1 MNIKKNMDIDNFND
15 YYISNK
21 ELLKEDY
28 LVSQDYWDNVFCYK
42 NLADYHLRIAGDN
55 RIVHDG
61 VKYYYFH
68 PKKRIWVVVNIKEV
82 ICIIGDDIGNFFN
95 CYFFK
100 GNQLDEAWKLRK
112 KSEDDTT
119 KKNETA
125 FFKKQRERCRAFISN
140 HLEVKRL
147 GIDSILFHLTDKE
160 FGGRLNQ
167 KLLINVYTREI
178 KKEWE
183 QWGSGEDA
191 HDIPV
196 EIETLEP
203 TTIDLQSGHIY
214 PRSPEDYMTTET
226 NLISNYFKHK
236 EDENDALRNLKEKI
250 IEPICGDDEI
260 AIMGAYM
267 EALRGTDQHFVCVN
281 EGSGMNGKTKIM
293 EFLQHT
299 FGENIVKTVHPDL
312 LYKICKN
319 RDQALHECI
328 GARILIADEAENNQV
343 CPKMLKKLS
352 ENFTGWVNLKYIA
365 ELVRV
370 DLKCRLFISKN
381 QSLNL
386 GDSGNDGGLQRRIK
400 AYQYKRVFYNGE
412 NDTTKQIP
420 YDEMNENH
428 RLADME
434 IENYIKDDTYR
445 HALFLYMWDLSM
457 KYDSNK
463 IIEII
468 NKATSEKTHDLL
480 DSYKPQWIETIED
493 EIEVGTPKD
502 YILWKDFSHIP
513 GIKKIDF
520 KEYLLKHF
528 PSCQHQDRKKIKGIF
543 YRDVFIGLKKKE
555 IDIYDDLSD

>member
-1 MNIKKNMDIDNFND
+1 MDINNFNTF
-15 YYISNK
+15 YI
-21 ELLKEDY
+21 EDEEILKGDY
-28 LVSQDYWDNVFCYK
+28 LVSQDYWDKVFCYK
-42 NLADYHLRIAGDN
+42 NLSHYHLRIAGDN
-55 RIVHDG
+55 RIVYDG
-61 VKYYYFH
+61 VKYYHFH
-68 PKKRIWVVVNIKEV
+68 REKRIWVVISIKEV

-95 CYFFK
+95 MYFFK
-100 GNQLDEAWKLRK
+100 GNQLDEAWNFRK

-160 FGGRLNQ
+160 FGGKLNQ
-167 KLLINVYTREI
+167 KYLINVYERQI
-178 KKEWE
+178 KQEWE
-183 QWGSGEDA
+183 QCGSGEDA
-191 HDIPV
+191 RDWPKEV
-196 EIETLEP
+196 EVLEP
-203 TTIDLQSGHIY
+203 ITIDLQTGNTF

-226 NLISNYFKHK
+226 NLITNYFKNK
-236 EDENDALRNLKEKI
+236 EDKEDALRNLKENI
-250 IEPICGDDEI
+250 IEPICGIDEI

-267 EALRGTDQHFVCVN
+267 EALRGTDQHFVVVN

-299 FGENIVKTVHPDL
+299 YGENIVKTVHSDL

-319 RDQALHECI
+319 RDQALHDCI

-343 CPKMLKKLS
+343 CPKMLKRIS
-352 ENFTGWVNLKYIA
+352 ENSTCYVNLKYIP

-370 DLKCRLFISKN
+370 DLRCRLFISKN

-412 NDTTKQIP
+412 DDTTKQIP
-420 YDEMNENH
+420 YNEDDDNH

-434 IENYIKDDTYR
+434 IENYIKDDNYR
-445 HALFLYMWDLSM
+445 NALFLYMWDLSM
-457 KYDSNK
+457 KYDSDEIIK
-463 IIEII
+463 IINETT
-468 NKATSEKTHDLL
+468 KEKTNDLL
-480 DSYKPQWIETIED
+480 DSYKPQWIETLED

-520 KEYLLKHF
+520 KQHLLKHF
-528 PSCQHQDRKKIKGIF
+528 PSSTYKDRKNIKGT
-543 YRDVFIGLKKKE
+543 YVRDVFIGLKKKE
-555 IDIYDDLSD
+555 IEIYDDLSD